1 MALNLIKC
9 NFSSGEIAPI
19 LNSRGDV
26 VLYQNGAKAI
36 ENMIPL
42 IEGGLK
48 KRHGTKL
55 VSTFVNG
62 DALRVIPLSP
72 TGEDSYIVVLG
83 NGKLTVF
90 KIVGNAATSVFS
102 DNASPYLTDD
112 IQDVQ
117 YVYSEYS
124 MYFTHEKYPPKVL
137 KTNKD
142 FSTWE
147 FINFKFD
154 VAPHSSNKRDMT
166 FVGSPSRKE
175 AGSYATVTATVSG
188 WDIGVE
194 YKAGDIVAYSAP
206 SFPYGNFRAIVDH
219 VGHAPSDTVYW
230 ERLSS
235 IADPFTASDVGSVIS
250 INGGLILI
258 TRFISAFVVG
268 GTVQKE
274 LNSLI
279 AAIAYSWSVS
289 PLAFSASTGYPRC
302 VTFFKQRLVFAN
314 TKQQPNTVWFSRV
327 GKPDNFLET
336 TDDGDAFSIAP
347 ASDRSDDI
355 LYLVQTSGGIAV
367 LTGGSE
373 FFVRS
378 DGAIGPTTVNIDD
391 HTFYGSFPLF
401 RPVRVGNEVLF
412 TQRGGMRMRALS
424 YRYEV
429 DGLVSPDVSV
439 SASHIPEDHAAYY
452 EGAYQ
457 QEPYSVVW
465 VRMGDG
471 TLSCLTINRDQEV
484 LAWSRH
490 NFTDG
495 TVVSLLS
502 LSTLI
507 GFDRV
512 FLLVK
517 RGSNTYLEVMDSLS
531 TLDFESNVVPSNG
544 LITLPAQYASVDKA
558 NMAIYQVIDGKM
570 IEIMG
575 EITPTGFDLKTTE
588 YDTMTL
594 TVGIRVKGLVS
605 LLPPELAQAPST
617 SKDGKISIKKIIPTV
632 YKSLGLVVNGRKVD
646 DMLFKDNILDAQ
658 KPFNRRIEI
667 NETGWVDV
675 MDFNLTVEHS
685 YPFQLHLQA
694 VEMRIEMNE
703 K

>member
-36 ENMIPL
+36 ENMVPL
-42 IEGGLK
+42 VEGGLK

-55 VSTFVNG
+55 VSTFANG
-62 DALRVIPLSP
+62 DALRVIPFSP

-90 KIVGNAATSVFS
+90 KIVGNTATSVFS
-102 DNASPYLTDD
+102 DNASPYQTAD
-112 IQDVQ
+112 IQDIQ
-117 YVYSEYS
+117 YVYSQYAL
-124 MYFTHEKYPPKVL
+124 YFTHEKYPPRVL
-137 KTNKD
+137 STNKD
-142 FSTWE
+142 FSSWS
-147 FINFKFD
+147 IANMVFD
-154 VAPHSSNKRDMT
+154 IPPMSSNPEYRNAATTPTSKEVGTYCSFGSSTYAAWDSNINY
-166 FVGSPSRKE
+166 FVGDKVSH
-175 AGSYATVTATVSG
+175 AGRDWNCLFDNSG
-188 WDIGVE
+188 SEPTSGNSNWADIG
-194 YKAGDIVAYSAP
+194 AG
-206 SFPYGNFRAIVDH
+206 G
-219 VGHAPSDTVYW
+219 G
-230 ERLSS
+230 
-235 IADPFTASDVGSVIS
+235 PFIPSDVGGIIS
-250 INGGLILI
+250 INGGLVRV
-258 TRFISAFVVG
+258 TAYHHAFSVSGIVV
-268 GTVQKE
+268 KALE
-274 LNSLI
+274 SLI
-279 AAIAYSWSVS
+279 QAIARSWSITKG
-289 PLAFSASTGYPRC
+289 AFSSSNGYPRC

-314 TKQQPNTVWFSRV
+314 TKSQPNTVWFSRV
-327 GKPDNFLET
+327 GASNNFLET

-355 LYLVQTSGGIAV
+355 SYLVQTSGGVAV

-391 HTFYGSFPLF
+391 HTFYGAFPLF

-412 TQRGGMRMRALS
+412 TQRGGLRMRALS

-439 SASHIPEDHAAYY
+439 AASHIPEDHMAYY

-490 NFTDG
+490 SFLDG
-495 TVVSLLS
+495 EVVSLLS

-517 RGSNTYLEVMDSLS
+517 RGVNTYLEVMDVSS
-531 TLDFESNVVPSNG
+531 TLDFESSVVPSNG
-544 LITLPAQYASVDKA
+544 LITLPPQYASINKSD
-558 NMAIYQVIDGKM
+558 MAIYQVTDGKM
-570 IEIMG
+570 IEIVG
-575 EITPTGFDLKTTE
+575 DVTSTGFDLKTTE
-588 YDTMTL
+588 YDTQTL
-594 TVGIRVKGLVS
+594 IVGVRIKALVS

-617 SKDGKISIKKIIPTV
+617 SKDGKIAIKKIIPTV

-646 DMLFKDNILDAQ
+646 DMLFKDNFLDAQ

-667 NETGWVDV
+667 NETGWSDV

-685 YPFQLHLQA
+685 YPFPLHLQA

>member
-42 IEGGLK
+42 VEGGLK

-55 VSTFVNG
+55 VSTFTNG
-62 DALRVIPLSP
+62 DALRVIPFSP

-90 KIVGNAATSVFS
+90 KIIGNTATSVFS
-102 DNASPYLTDD
+102 DNASPYLAAD

-117 YVYSEYS
+117 YVYSEYG
-124 MYFTHEKYPPKVL
+124 MYFTHESYPPRVL

-142 FSTWE
+142 FNTWT
-147 FINFKFD
+147 FTQFLFD
-154 VAPHSSNKRDMT
+154 VPPIGNNPIYPNSDLTVGSAEVGALSNMQVFVYSAWSNEVQYFLGDRVGYGGKSWEAKRDNKNVT
-166 FVGSPSRKE
+166 PVEGDDWTEISNGVGFFTPDN
-175 AGSYATVTATVSG
+175 V
-188 WDIGVE
+188 
-194 YKAGDIVAYSAP
+194 GDIV
-206 SFPYGNFRAIVDH
+206 
-219 VGHAPSDTVYW
+219 
-230 ERLSS
+230 
-235 IADPFTASDVGSVIS
+235 SV
-250 INGGLILI
+250 NGGLIRVTI
-258 TRFISAFVVG
+258 FVSTFLVRG
-268 GTVQKE
+268 IVLKK

-279 AAIAYSWSVS
+279 RAISKSWSITKG
-289 PLAFSASTGYPRC
+289 AFSATSGYPRC
-302 VTFFKQRLVFAN
+302 VTFFKQRLVFSN

-327 GKPDNFLET
+327 GAANNFLET

-355 LYLVQTSGGIAV
+355 SYLVQTSGGVAV

-391 HTFYGSFPLF
+391 HTFYGAFPLF

-412 TQRGGMRMRALS
+412 TQRGGLRMRALS

-439 SASHIPEDHAAYY
+439 SASHIPEDHMAYY

-490 NFTDG
+490 NFSNG
-495 TVVSLLS
+495 QIVSLLS
-502 LSTLI
+502 LPTLI

-517 RGSNTYLEVMDSLS
+517 RGANTYLEVMDVSS
-531 TLDFESNVVPSNG
+531 TLDFESSVMPSNG
-544 LITLPAQYASVDKA
+544 LITLPPQYASVNKSD
-558 NMAIYQVIDGKM
+558 MAIYKVTDGKM
-570 IEIMG
+570 IEIVG
-575 EITPTGFDLKTTE
+575 DVTSTGFDLKTTE
-588 YDTMTL
+588 YDTQTL
-594 TVGIRVKGLVS
+594 IVGVRIKALVS

-617 SKDGKISIKKIIPTV
+617 SKDGKIAIKKIIPTV

-646 DMLFKDNILDAQ
+646 DMLFKENFLDAQ

-667 NETGWVDV
+667 NETGWSDV

-685 YPFQLHLQA
+685 YPFPLHLQA

>member
-55 VSTFVNG
+55 VSTFASG
-62 DALRVIPLSP
+62 DALRVIPFSP

-83 NGKLTVF
+83 NGRLTVF
-90 KIVGNAATSVFS
+90 KIVGNTATSVFS
-102 DNASPYLTDD
+102 DNASPYLTAD

-117 YVYSEYS
+117 YVYSEYAL
-124 MYFTHEKYPPKVL
+124 YFTHEKYPPRAL
-137 KTNKD
+137 STNKD
-142 FSTWE
+142 FSSWSVANMIFDIPPMGNNPEYRNAAANPTKKEIGEEVFVTSTNYAPWIASANYIVGDKVTYNGRNWE
-147 FINFKFD
+147 CLLANTNSEPT
-154 VAPHSSNKRDMT
+154 AGNSN
-166 FVGSPSRKE
+166 
-175 AGSYATVTATVSG
+175 
-188 WDIGVE
+188 WLDIGI
-194 YKAGDIVAYSAP
+194 AGGGAFV
-206 SFPYGNFRAIVDH
+206 
-219 VGHAPSDTVYW
+219 
-230 ERLSS
+230 
-235 IADPFTASDVGSVIS
+235 ASDVGSIIS
-250 INGGLILI
+250 INGGMVRVTKFNSSLSVSGI
-258 TRFISAFVVG
+258 VV
-268 GTVQKE
+268 KA
-274 LNSLI
+274 LNSI
-279 AAIAYSWSVS
+279 ITAIARSWSITKG
-289 PLAFSASTGYPRC
+289 AFSATSGYPRC

-327 GKPDNFLET
+327 GATNNFLET

-495 TVVSLLS
+495 AVVSLLS

-517 RGSNTYLEVMDSLS
+517 RGSNTYLEVMDSSS
-531 TLDFESNVVPSNG
+531 TLDFESSVVPSNG

-558 NMAIYQVIDGKM
+558 NIAIYQVIDGKM
-570 IEIMG
+570 IEVMG

-685 YPFQLHLQA
+685 YPFPLHLQA

>member
-55 VSTFVNG
+55 ISTFANG
-62 DALRVIPLSP
+62 DALRVIPFSP

-90 KIVGNAATSVFS
+90 KIVGNTATSVFS

-117 YVYSEYS
+117 YVYSQYAL
-124 MYFTHEKYPPKVL
+124 YFTHEKYQPRVL
-137 KTNKD
+137 STNKD
-142 FSTWE
+142 FSTWSTSNMIFDIPPQGNNPE
-147 FINFKFD
+147 YRNAAITPYAKDVGALCNFAATTYAAWD
-154 VAPHSSNKRDMT
+154 TNANY
-166 FVGSPSRKE
+166 FVGDRVSHIGRDWECLVANTGSAPE
-175 AGSYATVTATVSG
+175 AGNAD
-188 WDIGVE
+188 WLDIGT
-194 YKAGDIVAYSAP
+194 G
-206 SFPYGNFRAIVDH
+206 G
-219 VGHAPSDTVYW
+219 G
-230 ERLSS
+230 
-235 IADPFTASDVGSVIS
+235 PFLPTDVGSIIS
-250 INGGLILI
+250 INGGLVRV
-258 TRFISAFVVG
+258 TTYYHAFSVG
-268 GTVQKE
+268 GIVVKA

-279 AAIAYSWSVS
+279 QAIARSWSITKG
-289 PLAFSASTGYPRC
+289 AFSATSGYPRC

-327 GKPDNFLET
+327 GATNNFLET

-490 NFTDG
+490 NFTNG
-495 TVVSLLS
+495 AVVSLLS

-517 RGSNTYLEVMDSLS
+517 RGSNTYLEVMDSSS

-558 NMAIYQVIDGKM
+558 NIAIYQVIDGKM

-588 YDTMTL
+588 YDTTTL

-685 YPFQLHLQA
+685 YPFPLHLQA

>member
-55 VSTFVNG
+55 VSTFANG
-62 DALRVIPLSP
+62 DALRVIPFSP

-90 KIVGNAATSVFS
+90 KIVGNTATSVFS
-102 DNASPYLTDD
+102 DNASPYQTAD
-112 IQDVQ
+112 IQDIQ

-124 MYFTHEKYPPKVL
+124 MYFTHESYPPKVL
-137 KTNKD
+137 ATNKD
-142 FSTWE
+142 FSSWTFSDFE
-147 FINFKFD
+147 FD
-154 VAPHSSNKRDMT
+154 VSPQGSKNKYMVFDGT
-166 FVGSPSRKE
+166 PSRKE
-175 AGSYATVTATVSG
+175 VGTYATVTATIAN
-188 WDIGVE
+188 WDAGID
-194 YKAGDIVAYSAP
+194 YKAGDVVAFVPNGYFMAIKDNAGQSPAAP
-206 SFPYGNFRAIVDH
+206 GASQYWQSISG
-219 VGHAPSDTVYW
+219 TV
-230 ERLSS
+230 
-235 IADPFTASDVGSVIS
+235 DPFSVSDIGKVIS

-258 TRFISAFVVG
+258 TRFISSSIVG
-268 GTVQKE
+268 GVIQKA
-274 LNSLI
+274 LNSVI
-279 AAIAYSWSVS
+279 AAIPNSWHVS
-289 PLAFSASTGYPRC
+289 PLAFGLELGYPRC

-327 GKPDNFLET
+327 GATNNFLET

-412 TQRGGMRMRALS
+412 AQRGGMRMRALS

-517 RGSNTYLEVMDSLS
+517 RGSNTHLEVMDSSS
-531 TLDFESNVVPSNG
+531 TLDFESNVIPSNG
-544 LITLPAQYASVDKA
+544 LITLPPQYASVDKA

-605 LLPPELAQAPST
+605 MLPPELAQAPST

-667 NETGWVDV
+667 NETGWTDV

-685 YPFQLHLQA
+685 YPFPLHLQA
-694 VEMRIEMNE
+694 VEMRIEINE